1 MADIGVNIFL
11 LCVSIFELLFLQI
24 GHMRD
29 KVKWEAMWVIFVECA
44 AYGSSI
50 ISPDEGFVTFHLENG
65 MRIEWLRYAG
75 WILTCPV
82 LLMTLVSM
90 TTAEGTKPPTVRMVP
105 LLVCNLTMVLFG
117 VTSGSV
123 LQPTKWYIFG
133 IGVIFG
139 GVVFSNVI
147 QCLSALY
154 WDSQTDS
161 IRLTSLMLAI
171 TFVVGWGIFPLNFV
185 IGHSGLDLVSEQ
197 VYITNFVIG
206 DLLSKNAWVAI
217 AVLRNHQVEMHN
229 LEQEMIESQ
238 HNQEQPKVRLALQQ
252 IEVQRFEQEGD
263 WRNNPRLARRGS
275 NSTLILNEVNSSS
288 GRTPERQRQHSTRGV
303 TPTMRT

>member
-1 MADIGVNIFL
+1 
-11 LCVSIFELLFLQI
+11 
-24 GHMRD
+24 
-29 KVKWEAMWVIFVECA
+29 
-44 AYGSSI
+44 
-50 ISPDEGFVTFHLENG
+50 
-65 MRIEWLRYAG
+65 
-75 WILTCPV
+75 
-82 LLMTLVSM
+82 
-90 TTAEGTKPPTVRMVP
+90 
-105 LLVCNLTMVLFG
+105 MVLFG